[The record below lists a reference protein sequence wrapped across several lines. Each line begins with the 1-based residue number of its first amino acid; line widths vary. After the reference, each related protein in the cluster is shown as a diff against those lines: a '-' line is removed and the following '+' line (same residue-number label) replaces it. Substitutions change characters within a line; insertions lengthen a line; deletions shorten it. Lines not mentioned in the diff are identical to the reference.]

1 MNKIIIYR
9 AKHIMEIVA
18 LLVIGFGVGW
28 YSNTIFY
35 AIDDYINGEPVGFL
49 CKKGI
54 TYIQADPT
62 STVYIKSDLNLECAD
77 ESGRNY

>member
-1 MNKIIIYR
+1 MKITIYK

-35 AIDDYINGEPVGFL
+35 AIDDYINGEPVRFL
-49 CKKGI
+49 SKRGI

-62 STVYIKSDLNLECAD
+62 STVYIKSDANLEFAN
-77 ESGRNY
+77 ESVKD